1 MSNISEL
8 VVSETLKTCTCP
20 GRASNF
26 VHFEVCVRR
35 GSWWHSFSC
44 PISNDG
50 KRELEILHP
59 SFSLVDAQAIMAS
72 TDDPVEWGLANSIVS
87 LQSAVGS
94 LEDELKALEAICENA
109 QVERDDLRKEIGAL
123 VRDDW
128 HQE

>member
-1 MSNISEL
+1 MNFDEI
-8 VVSETLKTCTCP
+8 LKTCTCP

-26 VHFEVCVRR
+26 VHFEVYVRR
-35 GSWWHSFSC
+35 GTWWHSLSC

-50 KRELEILHP
+50 KRELEVLHP

-94 LEDELKALEAICENA
+94 LENELNALEAICENA
-109 QVERDDLRKEIGAL
+109 QVERDDLRTQLGLI
-123 VRDDW
+123 VRGD
-128 HQE
+128 